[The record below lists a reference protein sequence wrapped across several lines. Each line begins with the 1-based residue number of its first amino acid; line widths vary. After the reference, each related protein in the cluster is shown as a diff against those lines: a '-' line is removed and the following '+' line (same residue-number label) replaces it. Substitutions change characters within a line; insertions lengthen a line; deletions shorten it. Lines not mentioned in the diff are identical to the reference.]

1 MSATKNLLTRKGTTM
16 AQLEELLAEIRAYHA
31 TSSAF
36 MARLQAAGITNGVLD
51 SFTDVFPTAGW
62 LTRSYHVQ
70 CGSLVII
77 NAAATDVT
85 ISPGPPGPTA
95 PQAGPGIQVIPASSF
110 LTVPIQHHAW
120 TAWGTATAQL
130 SWQAFTGLQPYG
142 VSTL

>member
-1 MSATKNLLTRKGTTM
+1 MSTTRDLLTRRATVK
-16 AQLEELLAEIRAYHA
+16 QLEDLIAELRAYHA

-51 SFTDVFPTAGW
+51 SFTDVFPAVGY

-77 NAAATDVT
+77 NAAATAVT
-85 ISPGPPGPTA
+85 ITPGPPGPTA
-95 PQAGPGIQVIPASSF
+95 PQVGPGIQVIPASSY
-110 LTVPIQHHAW
+110 LTVPIQHHSW
-120 TAWGTATAQL
+120 TAWGTEDAQL

-142 VSTL
+142 VSAL